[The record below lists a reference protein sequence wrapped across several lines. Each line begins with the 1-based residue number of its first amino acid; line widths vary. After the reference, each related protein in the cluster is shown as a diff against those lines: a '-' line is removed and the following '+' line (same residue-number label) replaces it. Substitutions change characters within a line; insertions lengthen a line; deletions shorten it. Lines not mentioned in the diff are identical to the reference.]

1 MRIQNNNIH
10 LKLLLLLVSSLF
22 FAPFLKAQFTIT
34 EDFKKS
40 ITASDIILGG
50 SASGRANAYLTSG
63 NNYSSG
69 DNAGDGWLRLTEAE
83 KFRTGYAYID
93 QSFPSNMGVYIEFEY
108 KAWRHRWDYKD
119 GDNYNSW
126 GGADGFSVFLFNA
139 STPFRIGGTGGSLGY
154 ANYKPDNTTINTPGL
169 AGGYIG
175 IGIDEFGN
183 YVTKEDGKVGGK
195 EKGDQKP
202 NSITLRGSET
212 SGYAYLNHI
221 ELNGGRW
228 KDSERSVD
236 YNEPTSSRPSDAT
249 FYRKV
254 KITIEPIGT
263 DSQPKYKIT
272 VFWTTD
278 RNSNSYTT
286 LFDYETTERIPDRL
300 KIGFAASTGSGFNNH
315 EIRNLFVTTPGDVLV
330 KKGVDKVN
338 AAQTDDLIYTVDV
351 INNSTAIMSGLT
363 VNDVIKDGEGNDIL
377 HGSTFSIT
385 SVTFLNGGEGG
396 NTAVGFTNG
405 LARSWSSNT
414 LNATLTLQPNSTA
427 TFTIK
432 GKLNGMPAGGKITN
446 RVEITPPF
454 MEGIHDDPTNNSSE
468 VSTKVYN
475 PALDLKIEKTADH
488 HGAARTGGNTFA
500 ITVTNNSNVVKQNGN
515 PVTVTD
521 LVPAGLTVTNYTGKP
536 TGDGL
541 EAHGWSTETRGDTY
555 LFTRADDLN
564 GLASYPPILIEVT
577 ASAPTALSHQWTN
590 SATVEYIGDTD
601 PTNNTAEADLK
612 WYNYWHGTT
621 DTDWAKT
628 DNWTASYVPAT
639 GQDIEFATDDN
650 NGPDGD
656 GNGQGTAKND
666 LHLDKDRIIGD
677 LINKSDKDLI
687 VTIENQLVIN
697 EQVRSD
703 NTGGIVVKADPNK
716 ASGTL
721 IFKKPFFN
729 SNVDATVQFY
739 NKAFECADCGFYR
752 KQWQYFGVPVKSGE
766 FPFADVTG
774 TETVNRWDETY
785 NGDKWRPTTG
795 ALSAFAGYQITNDAK
810 TEPTEVYN
818 FEGKLNV
825 GDASVAL
832 TKTPSVNYSGTNLVS
847 NSYTAAIPISTDAMT
862 FPSGAEQTVYLFN
875 TGTRDQWR
883 KLNGQAINQDGYRSG
898 QYLAVPV
905 NLGGQGNFPDRIPS
919 THAFLLQ
926 TTASGT
932 LNINYSKLIKNTA
945 VSRGDGTQIVTR
957 SVDSNNN
964 TSTSE
969 QVSAIQ
975 QLPSLVMD
983 VIGEES
989 ADRVWIFQQSSATH
1003 DFDNGLDG
1011 RKLLEDGIAQLYVNA
1026 ADDSKL
1032 QVATVPELKDVT
1044 LGFVPDRDGKFTLDF
1059 LMSGQLKGVDIY
1071 LYDSLNDTTTKVGD
1085 GQSYSFSAKKG
1096 DSQNRF
1102 SLTSSAKNAFLSI
1115 DESLLEV
1122 TSTTGG
1128 KIMVV
1133 NNSSKVLSAFVYDS
1147 NGAFVQRVE
1156 VDANGKATIKD
1167 GLIKGMYMV
1176 RLQNSEVND
1185 VRRVIVE

>member
-34 EDFKKS
+34 ENCKGNS
-40 ITASDIILGG
+40 VASNIILGG
-50 SASGRANAYLTSG
+50 NPSATLTSG
-63 NNYSSG
+63 VADPINE
-69 DNAGDGWLRLTEAE
+69 GWLRLTADET
-83 KFRTGYAYID
+83 FQRGFAYINT
-93 QSFPSNMGVYIEFEY
+93 SFPSTLGVYIEFEY
-108 KAWRHRWDYKD
+108 KTWRSRSDRD
-119 GDNYNSW
+119 DNGNYN
-126 GGADGFSVFLFNA
+126 GADGFSVFLFDA
-139 STPFRIGGTGGSLGY
+139 TTSFSIGAFGGSLGY
-154 ANYKPDNTTINTPGL
+154 AHRNGESGL
-169 AGGYIG
+169 KGAYLG
-175 IGIDEFGN
+175 IGFDEFGN
-183 YVTKEDGKVGGK
+183 FATNREGKNGG
-195 EKGDQKP
+195 ENDLQP
-202 NSITLRGSET
+202 NSVVLRGPENPKSPLRP
-212 SGYAYLNHI
+212 YRYLTHKKLGANADQDGVNSI
-221 ELNGGRW
+221 
-228 KDSERSVD
+228 D
-236 YNEPTSSRPSDAT
+236 YNEFTSTRPSDAQ
-249 FYRKV
+249 FYRRV
-254 KITIEPIGT
+254 KIYIEPEGT
-263 DSQPKYKIT
+263 LENPKYRIRVIWRT
-272 VFWTTD
+272 SPTSDEIEHINYV
-278 RNSNSYTT
+278 
-286 LFDYETTERIPDRL
+286 TEDPIPPLL
-300 KIGFAASTGSGFNNH
+300 KVGFGSSTGSGFNYH
-315 EIRNLFVTTPGDVLV
+315 EIRNLFITTTG
-330 KKGVDKVN
+330 GVRVQKEVSKVN
-338 AAQTDDLIYTVDV
+338 ALPGDELTYTINVHNEAATAVSNLI
-351 INNSTAIMSGLT
+351 
-363 VNDVIKDGEGNDIL
+363 VNDVMEDGNGNNISISEDFEISSITFNNNGKT
-377 HGSTFSIT
+377 GSTATGFT
-385 SVTFLNGGEGG
+385 SGTSK
-396 NTAVGFTNG
+396 TSGFTNPFSTTMA
-405 LARSWSSNT
+405 LEANSS
-414 LNATLTLQPNSTA
+414 A
-427 TFTIK
+427 TFTIVGTVK
-432 GKLNGMPAGGKITN
+432 NKLAGKVLKNSVALDVSNLVGFVDT
-446 RVEITPPF
+446 
-454 MEGIHDDPTNNSSE
+454 DLTNNYST
-468 VSTKVYN
+468 VSTTILN
-475 PALDLKIEKTADH
+475 PNVDLKIEKGVSNNGIAQASGNIYSIVVSNVSEKVKPAGMEVVVTDVIPEGLTFVSSTH
-488 HGAARTGGNTFA
+488 TGWTRTNVGNT
-500 ITVTNNSNVVKQNGN
+500 
-515 PVTVTD
+515 
-521 LVPAGLTVTNYTGKP
+521 YTFKRS
-536 TGDGL
+536 DV
-541 EAHGWSTETRGDTY
+541 
-555 LFTRADDLN
+555 LN
-564 GLASYPPILIEVT
+564 GLYAYPPITINVT
-577 ASAPTALSHQWTN
+577 PSPGGGPWTN
-590 SATVEYIGDTD
+590 TANLTYDDDTNPD
-601 PTNNTAEADLK
+601 NNSSSVDLR
-612 WYNYWHGTT
+612 YVNYWHGTI

-628 DNWTASYVPAT
+628 GNWTANYVPLS
-639 GQDIEFATDDN
+639 GQDIEFATTDN
-650 NGPDGD
+650 NGSGGD
-656 GNGQGTAKND
+656 GNGQGAAIND
-666 LHLDKDRIIGD
+666 LHLDTDRIIGD
-677 LINKSDKDLI
+677 LINKSNKNLI

-721 IFKKPFFN
+721 IFKKPVYN
-729 SNVDATVQFY
+729 SDVVATVQFY
-739 NKAFECADCGFYR
+739 NKAHECDDCGFYR

-766 FPFADVTG
+766 FPFDDVTG
-774 TETVNRWDETY
+774 TETVNRWDEKTY
-785 NGDKWRPTTG
+785 NGDKWRETTG
-795 ALSAFAGYQITNDAK
+795 ALNAFAGYQITNNVTTLPND
-810 TEPTEVYN
+810 VYN
-818 FEGKLNV
+818 FQGLLNV
-825 GDASVAL
+825 GNANVAL
-832 TKTPSVNYSGTNLVS
+832 TKTANVNYSGINLVS
-847 NSYTAAIPISTDAMT
+847 NSYTAAIPISTDAIT
-862 FPSGAEQTVYLFN
+862 FPSDAEKTVYLFN

-945 VSRGDGTQIVTR
+945 VNRGDSTQIVTR